1 MLCSVGNDDDHI
13 VVLWHWADGRAL
25 AHVQTHKD
33 PVHARTPTPTLTR
46 TRTRARARARTLTL
60 TLTRTLTLTG
70 ALTLNLT
77 LPAKGRERQTFDDP
91 AKGSEVS

>member
-33 PVHARTPTPTLTR
+33 PVHARTQP
-46 TRTRARARARTLTL
+46 
-60 TLTRTLTLTG
+60 
-70 ALTLNLT
+70 
-77 LPAKGRERQTFDDP
+77 
-91 AKGSEVS
+91 